1 MAKILNLVILNSAD
15 KTRQYSV
22 ATGKGAISEAND
34 HIVTNTRDFPVG
46 SQYTDT
52 VGRGFYVRC
61 AAEGV
66 VADWQAFGGQ
76 ES

>member
-1 MAKILNLVILNSAD
+1 MAKIQNLVILNSSD

-22 ATGKGAISEAND
+22 AIGNGAISEATD
-34 HIVTNTRDFPVG
+34 PIVTNTRDFPVG

-61 AAEGV
+61 AATGV
-66 VADWQAFGGQ
+66 VGDWQAFGGQ